1 VRGSVR
7 EGQRARHYLDALCT
21 NTVVVTAADNWTIYR
36 GDWQFSGTQGPDEA
50 HVPFF
55 GAFGAG

>member
-36 GDWQFSGTQGPDEA
+36 GD
-50 HVPFF
+50 
-55 GAFGAG
+55 